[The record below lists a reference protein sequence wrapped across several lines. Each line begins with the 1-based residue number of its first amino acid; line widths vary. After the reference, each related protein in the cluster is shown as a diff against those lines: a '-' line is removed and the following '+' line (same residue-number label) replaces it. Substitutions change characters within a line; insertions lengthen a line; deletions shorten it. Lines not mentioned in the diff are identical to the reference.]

1 MKLYRDK
8 IILNVK
14 SFNKIKSFY
23 NISFFKENKEFESKI
38 YKKLELIVKIDIL
51 KGVNKWAIIK
61 FFKEML
67 ELY

>member
-51 KGVNKWAIIK
+51 KGVNK
-61 FFKEML
+61 
-67 ELY
+67 